1 VELMAAVAVAG
12 VVLAVVA
19 GIALRQQRTFVALSA
34 DAALAGQLRDAASM
48 LPMDLRGAAVG
59 AGDVHEATDTSIEVR
74 ETIASA
80 VVCDT
85 LGPSIVLAPSGT
97 HATTFAGT
105 IATVHAGDTAWVLAP
120 DDSVPTWHARR
131 VTGVGASHAGQCI
144 PGGPHL
150 AGASLVASR
159 TTLSLDSAPQPTAL
173 VGRPLRITHPIR
185 YSLYRSSD
193 DSWYLGV
200 RDWNST
206 TSKFNAIQPVAG
218 PFEPS
223 GTPVFRWYDTTGALL
238 ATPVAWRDRIALVRI
253 DLRGRTRGADR
264 ILGSSHDN
272 GPRADSVTISVSVR
286 NRT

>member
-1 VELMAAVAVAG
+1 
-12 VVLAVVA
+12 
-19 GIALRQQRTFVALSA
+19 
-34 DAALAGQLRDAASM
+34 
-48 LPMDLRGAAVG
+48 
-59 AGDVHEATDTSIEVR
+59 
-74 ETIASA
+74 
-80 VVCDT
+80 
-85 LGPSIVLAPSGT
+85 
-97 HATTFAGT
+97 
-105 IATVHAGDTAWVLAP
+105 
-120 DDSVPTWHARR
+120 
-131 VTGVGASHAGQCI
+131 
-144 PGGPHL
+144 
-150 AGASLVASR
+150 
-159 TTLSLDSAPQPTAL
+159 LSLDSAPQPTAL
-173 VGRPLRITHPIR
+173 VGRPLRITRPIR

-193 DSWYLGV
+193 DSWYLGA